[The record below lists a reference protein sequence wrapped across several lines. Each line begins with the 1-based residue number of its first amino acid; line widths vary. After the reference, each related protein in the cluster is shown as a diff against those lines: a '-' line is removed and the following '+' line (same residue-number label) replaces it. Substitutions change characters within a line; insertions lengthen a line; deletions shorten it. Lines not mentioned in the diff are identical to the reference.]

1 MEALASLG
9 SVVIGEAEEVLR
21 GAKPRVLG
29 YRGAAGLQPGWVG
42 TGLAPGR
49 GVIDNID
56 NCTQHD
62 SPSVFH
68 DAPEKVSFSLSH
80 TPYFTS
86 DPPGNPR
93 RLRELK
99 GLSP

>member
-9 SVVIGEAEEVLR
+9 SVVIGEAEEGLR

-29 YRGAAGLQPGWVG
+29 HRGAAGLQPGWVG

-49 GVIDNID
+49 GVTDNTD

-80 TPYFTS
+80 TPHFTS
-86 DPPGNPR
+86 DPP
-93 RLRELK
+93 
-99 GLSP
+99 